1 MENKKWILMCI
12 VGGILMIL
20 GSVIGSISFFET
32 IFGYLSDEIGETMA
46 NVLSIILQILFYI
59 AMGGGTSVIVGSLIV
74 LMNHYRL
81 GKFIIGIGAGMGLIG
96 LIIFI
101 IMSTIQGTVV
111 SEIIGIVLAIIN
123 GSYGFLG
130 VILTIVARMK
140 LKKD

>member
-1 MENKKWILMCI
+1 MENNRWILLCI
-12 VGGILMIL
+12 AGGILMIL

-32 IFGYLSDEIGETMA
+32 IFGYLSAEIGETIA
-46 NVLSIILQILFYI
+46 NVLSIVLQVLAYI
-59 AMGGGTSVIVGSLIV
+59 AMGGGISVIVGALIV
-74 LMNHYRL
+74 SMNHYRL

-101 IMSTIQGTVV
+101 ITSLIQGVIV
-111 SEIIGIVLAIIN
+111 AELIGIILNILH

-130 VILTIVARMK
+130 VILTIIARMK